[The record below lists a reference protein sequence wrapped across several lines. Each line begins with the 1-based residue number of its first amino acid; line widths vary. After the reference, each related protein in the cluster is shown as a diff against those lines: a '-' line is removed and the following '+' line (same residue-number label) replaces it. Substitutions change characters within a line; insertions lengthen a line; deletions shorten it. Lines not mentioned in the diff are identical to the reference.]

1 MDGTER
7 LGRLHHVGFV
17 VASIE
22 KSLPGFLTSLQG
34 QAATDIIHDPLQKVN
49 VLFLRTSP
57 AEPVLIEL
65 VEPAADD
72 SPVRRFLDK
81 GGGMNHLCYQVPD
94 LALAVQEMT
103 GRKAV
108 VVNPPKPAVAFG
120 GRRVAWLM
128 TREWLLIELLE
139 AELQETSST
148 GR

>member
-1 MDGTER
+1 MDTPL
-7 LGRLHHVGFV
+7 LGRLHHVGVV

-22 KSLPGFLTSLQG
+22 QTLPGYRRSLDS
-34 QAATDIIHDPLQKVN
+34 QAETGVVHDPLQKVN

-65 VEPAADD
+65 VELAGED
-72 SPVRRFLDK
+72 SPVRRFLEK

-94 LALAVQEMT
+94 LAAAIREMKS
-103 GRKAV
+103 RKAV
-108 VVNPPKPAVAFG
+108 MVSAPKPAAAFG

-128 TREWLLIELLE
+128 TREFLLIELLE
-139 AELQETSST
+139 AEPD